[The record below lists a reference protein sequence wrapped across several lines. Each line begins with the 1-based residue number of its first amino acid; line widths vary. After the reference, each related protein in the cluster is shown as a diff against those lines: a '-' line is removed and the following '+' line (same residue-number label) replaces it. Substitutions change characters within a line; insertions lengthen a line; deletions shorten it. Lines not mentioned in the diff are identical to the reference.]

1 MQLGYALLAFKE
13 GADMAALR
21 TAPRTVPTRR
31 PSPPR
36 FEIGDRVLLEPN
48 GAEGLVVG
56 VRYGAPAYDVQVNGA
71 CLRNLPPERI
81 RLAESAGAGS
91 IVPLRRLAP
100 EMPDFLF

>member
-1 MQLGYALLAFKE
+1 MQLVYDLFAFEE
-13 GADMAALR
+13 GAHMAALK
-21 TAPRTVPTRR
+21 TAPKVSMTRR

-48 GAEGLVVG
+48 GAEGMVVG

-71 CLRNLPPERI
+71 CLRNLPPDRI
-81 RLAESAGAGS
+81 RLADTGS
-91 IVPLRRLAP
+91 VASVVPLRRLVP